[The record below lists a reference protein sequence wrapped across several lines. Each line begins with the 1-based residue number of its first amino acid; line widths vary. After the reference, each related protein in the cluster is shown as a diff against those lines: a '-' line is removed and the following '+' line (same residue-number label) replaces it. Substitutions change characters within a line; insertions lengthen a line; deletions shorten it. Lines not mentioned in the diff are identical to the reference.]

1 MAANGRDTGDMSVQ
15 KRRIK
20 HGVIAAS
27 GFWSAALTG
36 VQALPVL
43 PPHCVAQLRQDVDAI
58 AQRPSFNQARLGI
71 VIQPLDV
78 AQPIYERDAQYYF
91 LPASTTK
98 VLTTAAALTRL
109 GPQFRIQTDIY
120 GAGQGSTLEHLRI
133 VGHGDPSLSDQHL
146 QQVAVQLQRQGIRR
160 INHLLGD
167 NTFFRRAG
175 VVPSWAWE
183 DIQAGYGAPANS
195 LILNQN
201 AYELQLW
208 PQALGQ
214 PLRIEWL
221 SPQPLGAWR
230 QINRTRTVAADAP
243 EYVEI
248 RRWLKGSTLEIELT
262 GQLRVGADPDRSA
275 VAVVNPGW
283 FLLYRVQAILAA
295 HQIEVAQVSL
305 LDNVP
310 DLRAALKNSQPER
323 RLAQIQ
329 SPPLSALIATTNQ
342 QSNNLYAEALLQT
355 LGAMIDPQNPQKTT
369 HQQGLDVLKQ
379 TLTQLGVEATTYAL
393 ADGSGLSR
401 HNLISPR
408 ALVQTFQGMLRSP
421 QRAVFQASLT
431 QEPIGKGQTIST
443 LFSKSG
449 SMQGVSTLSGYLQQ
463 SSSPPLI
470 FSLMFNQYNQSS
482 SQRRQA
488 TDALLLSMNRLQSC
502 QSGKR

>member
-1 MAANGRDTGDMSVQ
+1 MSVQ
-15 KRRIK
+15 KIIK
-20 HGVIAAS
+20 CGGIAAI

-36 VQALPVL
+36 VQALPAL
-43 PPHCVAQLRQDVDAI
+43 PPHCLAQLRRDVDAI
-58 AQRPSFNQARLGI
+58 AHQPSFNQARLGI
-71 VIQPLDV
+71 AIQPLDA
-78 AQPIYERDAQYYF
+78 AQPVYERDAQYYF

-98 VLTTAAALTRL
+98 VLTTAAALMRL

-133 VGHGDPSLSDQHL
+133 VGHGDPSLSDQQL
-146 QQVAVQLQRQGIRR
+146 QQVAVQLQRQGVRR
-160 INHLLGD
+160 INSLLGD
-167 NTFFRRAG
+167 DTFFRRAG

-214 PLRIEWL
+214 PLLVEWL

-230 QINRTRTVAADAP
+230 QINRTRTVATDAP

-248 RRWLKGSTLEIELT
+248 RRWLHGSTLEIELT

-275 VAVVNPGW
+275 VAVINPGW
-283 FLLYRVQAILAA
+283 FLLNRLQAILAQ
-295 HQIEVAQVSL
+295 HQIKVAQISL
-305 LDNVP
+305 LDNDH
-310 DLRAALKNSQPER
+310 DLSAALKSSQPER
-323 RLAQIQ
+323 RLTQIQ
-329 SPPLSALIATTNQ
+329 SPPLSALITTTNQ
-342 QSNNLYAEALLQT
+342 QSNNLYAEALLRT
-355 LGAMIDPQNPQKTT
+355 LGTMIAPQNPQKTT

-401 HNLISPR
+401 HNLISPS
-408 ALVQTFQGMLRSP
+408 ALVQTFQAMLRSP
-421 QRAVFQASLT
+421 HSAIFQASLP
-431 QEPIGKGQTIST
+431 QEQVGKGQNVST

-463 SSSPPLI
+463 SPSPPLI

-488 TDALLLSMNRLQSC
+488 MDALLLSMNRLQSC
-502 QSGKR
+502 QSGKQ